1 MSLRILP
8 VLLLASIA
16 SAACDGTLSD
26 QQHGSLELTTS
37 SATAEKGFTS
47 SDGWSV
53 KLTHLFVD
61 VSAITVAGSDGV
73 VTASATSQIV
83 DQVPAGPKSLLSATV
98 RTARPWEDVSFE
110 IAPAALVDDV
120 GPSFVDPVKQADVD
134 AMVKGGFSIS
144 VVGAA
149 TKGDVTKSFSW
160 GFTTDTIHSACAGE
174 LNGASVPGLVVPRDG
189 TDTADIAMDGS
200 VLLSDSLGG
209 GGASTLRFDPFAAAD
224 ADKDSVVTLDELQA
238 VTLDSL
244 KAAKTGNYETPEG
257 STIVDLRGFTE
268 ELTRRVVSSFRAKG
282 SCKSAAAPA
291 VP

>member
-1 MSLRILP
+1 M
-8 VLLLASIA
+8 V
-16 SAACDGTLSD
+16 G
-26 QQHGSLELTTS
+26 
-37 SATAEKGFTS
+37 
-47 SDGWSV
+47 
-53 KLTHLFVD
+53 
-61 VSAITVAGSDGV
+61 
-73 VTASATSQIV
+73 
-83 DQVPAGPKSLLSATV
+83 
-98 RTARPWEDVSFE
+98 E
-110 IAPAALVDDV
+110 I
-120 GPSFVDPVKQADVD
+120 
-134 AMVKGGFSIS
+134 
-144 VVGAA
+144 
-149 TKGDVTKSFSW
+149 
-160 GFTTDTIHSACAGE
+160 
-174 LNGASVPGLVVPRDG
+174 RDR
-189 TDTADIAMDGS
+189 DTADIAMDGS